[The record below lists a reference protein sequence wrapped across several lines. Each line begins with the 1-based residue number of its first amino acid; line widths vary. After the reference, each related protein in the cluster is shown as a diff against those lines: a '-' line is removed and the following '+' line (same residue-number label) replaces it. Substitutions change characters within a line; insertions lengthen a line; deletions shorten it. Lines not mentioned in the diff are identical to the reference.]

1 MHTDCL
7 FAWLKVNKT
16 CPLCKRDL
24 KLELQDDAEDDEQ
37 EFEDF
42 EISKNRDKNTENK
55 ESQSNIEMTTGTDF
69 GVGLDDSNNS
79 DLNNFA
85 LEMSAAR

>member
-24 KLELQDDAEDDEQ
+24 KLELEDE
-37 EFEDF
+37 EDTSF
-42 EISKNRDKNTENK
+42 GEEELKNDFISEEEETK
-55 ESQSNIEMTTGTDF
+55 S
-69 GVGLDDSNNS
+69 
-79 DLNNFA
+79 
-85 LEMSAAR
+85 